1 MVGIILISHGDLAK
15 GIVSSASMLVPQL
28 ENVTSLTLWP
38 DDNPDDFQQKV
49 EAAVKAADTGDG
61 VFILADMLGGTPC
74 NRAMYFLGDKVRIMT
89 GLSLPMLYSLINIR
103 EETSDLAVLARDV
116 MAEAKDAMVDVNEL
130 MASQL
135 KENP

>member
-15 GIVSSASMLVPQL
+15 GILSSASMLVPQL

-38 DDNPDDFQQKV
+38 DDNPDEFQQKI

-74 NRAMYFLGDKVRIMT
+74 NRAMYSIGDKVRMMT

-103 EETSDLAVLARDV
+103 EETSDLDVLARDV

-130 MASQL
+130 MASQ
-135 KENP
+135 KG

>member
-1 MVGIILISHGDLAK
+1 MVGIVLISHGDLAK
-15 GIVSSASMLVPQL
+15 GIVSSASMLVPNL

-38 DDNPDDFQQKV
+38 DDNPDEFQQRL

-74 NRAMYFLGDKVRIMT
+74 NRAMYSLGEKVRMMT

-103 EETSDLAVLARDV
+103 EETSDLAVLAKDV
-116 MAEAKDAMVDVNEL
+116 MAEARDAMVDVNEL
-130 MASQL
+130 MASQ
-135 KENP
+135 KG